1 MLTIHE
7 VCERLRVS
15 RGVVMRLIHSG
26 RLAARKIGAG
36 LRVDEQ
42 DVQRLL
48 DSSLVRSECDE

>member
-15 RGVVMRLIHSG
+15 RGVVMRLKRSG

-42 DVQRLL
+42 EVQRLL
-48 DSSLVRSECDE
+48 DYSVNRSGNDE